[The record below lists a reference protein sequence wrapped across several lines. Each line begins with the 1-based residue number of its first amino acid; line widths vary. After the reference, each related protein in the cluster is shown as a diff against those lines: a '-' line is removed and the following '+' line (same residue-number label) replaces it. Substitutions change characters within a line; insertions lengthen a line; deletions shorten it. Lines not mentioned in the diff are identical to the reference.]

1 MAITRLTA
9 ANAISGTLPAANINS
24 TSLGNVDVG
33 KVLQVV
39 QGTHAGTLSI
49 TTQSYVDTGLSA
61 SITPSSTSN
70 KVLVLID
77 FNIEQITSGN
87 SANGVI
93 DRNGTH
99 VGADPFG
106 IYSNSNVV
114 DGETFSHSYLDSPS
128 STSALTYKFQMKN
141 EASGYTTKYGSAS
154 SGNSAVNT
162 MILMEVSA

>member
-1 MAITRLTA
+1 MALIKLG
-9 ANAISGTLPAANINS
+9 ANGLGT
-24 TSLGNVDVG
+24 GVGG

-61 SITPSSTSN
+61 SITPASTSN

-77 FNIEQITSGN
+77 FNIEQLQSGN
-87 SANGVI
+87 TANGVI

-106 IYSNSNVV
+106 IYSNANVV
-114 DGETFSHSYLDSPS
+114 DGETFSNSYLDSPS
-128 STSALTYKFQMKN
+128 STSALTYKFQIKN
-141 EASGYTTKYGSAS
+141 EQSGYTTKYGSAS
-154 SGNSAVNT
+154 NGNSAVNT
-162 MILMEVSA
+162 MILMEISA